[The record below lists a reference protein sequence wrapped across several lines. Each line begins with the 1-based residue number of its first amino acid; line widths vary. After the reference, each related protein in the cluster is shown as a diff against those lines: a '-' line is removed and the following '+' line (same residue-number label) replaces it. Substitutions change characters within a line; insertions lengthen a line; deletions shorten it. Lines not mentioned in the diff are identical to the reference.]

1 MDKFFLE
8 KKMKEKEPENLIPN
22 DGDMQEKL
30 KELFNTD
37 TVEWMQQKTRAYFDL
52 ISYYRCA
59 MMEVETKL
67 NVLNEEYSMR
77 FDRNP
82 IMTIKSRIKSI
93 DSIRGKLKRKGLPFT
108 LEALADNVYDVAGL
122 RVICAFR
129 EDVYSIAQALL
140 SQDDITLIKRTDYIE
155 TPKPNGYRSLHL
167 IVEVPIFLASE
178 KRKMKVELQL
188 RTVAMD
194 WWASLEH
201 QLRYKKDTVFTDE
214 MSKELSYCAAV
225 SADLDERMNKLKRAV
240 DTTDSASENN
250 EVHNA

>member
-1 MDKFFLE
+1 MDKCFLE
-8 KKMKEKEPENLIPN
+8 KKMKENETVGLMPS
-22 DGDMQEKL
+22 DGEMHEKL
-30 KELFNTD
+30 RGLMDED
-37 TVEWMQQKTRAYFDL
+37 TVEWMQQKTRAFFDL

-77 FDRNP
+77 YDRNP
-82 IMTIKSRIKSI
+82 ITAIKSRIKSI
-93 DSIRGKLKRKGLPFT
+93 DSIRGKLLRKGLPFT
-108 LEALADNVYDVAGL
+108 LEALADNIYDVAGL

-129 EDVYSIAQALL
+129 EDVYSIAESLL

-155 TPKPNGYRSLHL
+155 NPKPNGYRSLHL

-201 QLRYKKDTVFTDE
+201 QLRYKKDNIFTDE
-214 MSKELSYCAAV
+214 MSRELNYCAAV
-225 SADLDERMNKLKRAV
+225 SAELDERMNNLRRAV
-240 DTTDSASENN
+240 DKTDSAKTDK

>member
-1 MDKFFLE
+1 MEKYYLE
-8 KKMKEKEPENLIPN
+8 KKMKENEPVGMIPS
-22 DGDMQEKL
+22 DGEMHEKL
-30 KELFNTD
+30 KELID
-37 TVEWMQQKTRAYFDL
+37 EGTVEWMQQKTRAFFDL

-77 FDRNP
+77 YDRNP

-108 LEALADNVYDVAGL
+108 LDALADNIYDVAGL

-129 EDVYSIAQALL
+129 EDVYSIAESLL
-140 SQDDITLIKRTDYIE
+140 SQDDVTLIRRTDYIE
-155 TPKPNGYRSLHL
+155 NPKPNGYRSLHL
-167 IVEVPIFLASE
+167 IIEVPIFLASE
-178 KRKMKVELQL
+178 KRKMKVEIQL

-201 QLRYKKDTVFTDE
+201 QLRYKKDNVFTE
-214 MSKELSYCAAV
+214 AMSNELNYCAAV
-225 SADLDERMNKLKRAV
+225 SAELDERMNKLMRAV
-240 DTTDSASENN
+240 DNGNGAENDN

>member
-1 MDKFFLE
+1 
-8 KKMKEKEPENLIPN
+8 MKEKETAGPIPD
-22 DGDMQEKL
+22 DGEMHEKL
-30 KELFNTD
+30 KELMD
-37 TVEWMQQKTRAYFDL
+37 EGAVEWMHQKTRAFFDL
-52 ISYYRCA
+52 ISYYKCA

-67 NVLNEEYSMR
+67 NVLNEEYSIR
-77 FDRNP
+77 YDRNP
-82 IMTIKSRIKSI
+82 IMTIKSRIKSV

-108 LEALADNVYDVAGL
+108 LEALSENIYDVAGL

-129 EDVYSIAQALL
+129 EDVYSIAESLL
-140 SQDDITLIKRTDYIE
+140 SQDDVTLIRRTDYIE
-155 TPKPNGYRSLHL
+155 NPKPNGYRSLHL

-225 SADLDERMNKLKRAV
+225 SADLDERMNNLRRAV
-240 DTTDSASENN
+240 ERSDSAKADT